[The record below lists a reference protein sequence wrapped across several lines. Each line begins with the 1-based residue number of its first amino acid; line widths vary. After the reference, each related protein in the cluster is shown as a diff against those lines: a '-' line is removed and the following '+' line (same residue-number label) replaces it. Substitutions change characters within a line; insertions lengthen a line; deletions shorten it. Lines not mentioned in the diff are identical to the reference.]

1 MKPYDTDI
9 GQELEIK
16 EPKNK
21 PKQPCIVEN

>member
-1 MKPYDTDI
+1 MKQYDTDI

-21 PKQPCIVEN
+21 PKQPCIHEN